1 MRENVDH
8 LLLVLWGIIAVVC
21 FVGVGS
27 IQAKN
32 SSRDEVDSELEPD
45 VRGQVDVPAGMDS
58 ISLYFEGVRS
68 QQQEKLWLH
77 LNQPYY
83 AAGDTIWF
91 KGYLV
96 DAMNHRR
103 DTLSNFIYVDLVD
116 QRGRFILSKKIKRDS
131 LGFANGVPSPIP
143 CLRET
148 TPCGLIP
155 AGCSTSTPRST
166 TSTTSRSA
174 AYASRRCTPK
184 SPILPA
190 GPSSASWM
198 TAVIRFRA

>member
-1 MRENVDH
+1 MREIVDR

-27 IQAKN
+27 TQAKD
-32 SSRDEVDSELEPD
+32 SSGDEVDSELESD
-45 VRGQVDVPAGMDS
+45 VRGQVDAPAGMDS
-58 ISLYFEGVRS
+58 IALYFEGIRS

-91 KGYLV
+91 KGYLL

-131 LGFANGVPSPIP
+131 LGFAI
-143 CLRET
+143 
-148 TPCGLIP
+148 
-155 AGCSTSTPRST
+155 
-166 TSTTSRSA
+166 
-174 AYASRRCTPK
+174 
-184 SPILPA
+184 
-190 GPSSASWM
+190 
-198 TAVIRFRA
+198 